1 MKKAGIYILAV
12 VFTTMA
18 FANPTNVFKK
28 KLKVDTEKSTV
39 IWKGYKPTGSHTG
52 TINLTSGSL
61 VLKGDN
67 LVGGS
72 FQVDMSTIKDKE
84 NNSRL
89 ENHLKSKDFFE
100 IDTYTSSKFEIVS
113 SENKEGRTF
122 ITGNMTIKD
131 VTEEVT
137 FSAIVSETNDAVVV
151 TTETFQINRAKF
163 NITFKSKTFFNDLKD
178 NFINDEFDLQVTL
191 IAPK

>member
-61 VLKGDN
+61 VMKGDN

-84 NNSRL
+84 NNSKL

-100 IDTYTSSKFEIVS
+100 IDVYTSSKFEIVR
-113 SENKEGRTF
+113 SENKEGKTF

-131 VTEEVT
+131 VTEEIT
-137 FSAIVSETNDAVVV
+137 FSAIVSETDDAVVV

-191 IAPK
+191 VAPK